1 MIRYVVFAFLCACG
15 SSSPDDTVDGC
26 APGDFVAASQI
37 DWTFAVN
44 PRCVQIKAGQT
55 VTWTGSFTTHP
66 LLADEGDAPNPIST
80 ADTSGA
86 SAVVTFAT
94 PGTYGYK
101 CQVHASM
108 TGAVL
113 VTP

>member
-1 MIRYVVFAFLCACG
+1 MRFVLFAFLCACG
-15 SSSPDDTVDGC
+15 SSRDNTVDGC
-26 APGDFVAASQI
+26 APADFVAANQI
-37 DWTFAVN
+37 DWTFAVS

-55 VTWTGSFTTHP
+55 VTWTGTFATHP
-66 LLADEGDAPNPIST
+66 LLADEGDKPNPIST
-80 ADTSGA
+80 ADTSA
-86 SAVVTFAT
+86 AAATVTFPTA
-94 PGTYGYK
+94 GTYGFK

>member
-1 MIRYVVFAFLCACG
+1 M
-15 SSSPDDTVDGC
+15 S
-26 APGDFVAASQI
+26 
-37 DWTFAVN
+37 
-44 PRCVQIKAGQT
+44 PRCVEIKAGQT
-55 VTWTGSFTTHP
+55 VTWTGSFATHP
-66 LLADEGDAPNPIST
+66 LLADEGDKPNPIST

-86 SAVVTFAT
+86 SATVTFPTA
-94 PGTYGYK
+94 GTYGYK

>member
-1 MIRYVVFAFLCACG
+1 VVRYAVFAFLLACG
-15 SSSPDDTVDGC
+15 SSSPDAVDGC
-26 APGDFVAASQI
+26 EPADFVAANQV
-37 DWTFAVN
+37 DWTFAVS
-44 PRCVQIKAGQT
+44 PRCLQIKAGQT
-55 VTWTGSFTTHP
+55 VTWTGSFSTHP
-66 LLADEGDAPNPIST
+66 LLADEGDKPNPIST

-86 SAVVTFAT
+86 SATVTFPTA
-94 PGTYGYK
+94 GTYGFK